1 MSKKIFC
8 LAVCAILLAL
18 CACAQA
24 QQPKKVPHVGV
35 LAGGSASSDA
45 DRIEALRQGL
55 RELGYVE
62 GKNIVIEY
70 EYERSRS

>member
-18 CACAQA
+18 CASGQA

-45 DRIEALRQGL
+45 DRI
-55 RELGYVE
+55 
-62 GKNIVIEY
+62 
-70 EYERSRS
+70 

>member
-1 MSKKIFC
+1 MHKKIFC
-8 LAVCAILLAL
+8 LAICAILLAL
-18 CACAQA
+18 CASAQA

-62 GKNIVIEY
+62 GKKY
-70 EYERSRS
+70 RL